1 MSAGQMEPGVNFLRL
16 AEEKRGGLGFHL
28 VLQKKALKTIII
40 SELEIVIKK

>member
-28 VLQKKALKTIII
+28 VLQKKHLK
-40 SELEIVIKK
+40 LLL